1 MVLVIPK
8 EYIFTTPRNKT
19 IVIREINKDKIIY
32 THNSSPFTIY
42 IDFIIETYRHFYG
55 KSHVT
60 VKDIEMFHNTA
71 YKGKQSKAHC
81 NYMFFIML
89 MSELFGIPIQKG
101 KGRGAPF
108 YIDL

>member
-8 EYIFTTPRNKT
+8 TYIFTSPRRGN
-19 IVIREINKDKIIY
+19 IVIKEINKDKIIY
-32 THNSSPFTIY
+32 THNSSSFTIY
-42 IDFIIETYRHFYG
+42 IDFIIEAYRYFYG

-60 VKDIEMFHNTA
+60 VKDIEDFHDSI
-71 YKGKQSKAHC
+71 YKGMQSKAHC
-81 NYMFFIML
+81 NYMFFIVL
-89 MSELFGIPIQKG
+89 MSELFGIPINED

>member
-1 MVLVIPK
+1 MVRVIPK
-8 EYIFTTPRNKT
+8 KYIFTTPRAKT
-19 IVIREINKDKIIY
+19 IVIQEINKDKIIY
-32 THNSSPFTIY
+32 THNTSPFVIY
-42 IDFIIETYRHFYG
+42 IDFIIEAYRYFYG

-60 VKDIEMFHNTA
+60 VKDVENFRDTI

-89 MSELFGIPIQKG
+89 MSELFGIPIHKG
-101 KGRGAPF
+101 KGYGAPV